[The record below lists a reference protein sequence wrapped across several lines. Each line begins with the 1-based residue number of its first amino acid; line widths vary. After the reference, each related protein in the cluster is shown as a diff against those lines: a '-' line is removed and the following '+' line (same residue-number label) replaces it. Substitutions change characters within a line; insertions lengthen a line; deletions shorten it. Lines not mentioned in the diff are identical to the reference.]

1 MYLTSY
7 DHNNHPTSIKRGSIS
22 FKNRS
27 FLQFSD
33 ISWPYFDH
41 TFASE
46 KPQNDYTPI
55 QMVSNESL

>member
-1 MYLTSY
+1 MYLSSY
-7 DHNNHPTSIKRGSIS
+7 DHNNHPTSIKRDSIS

-33 ISWPYFDH
+33 ISWLYFDR
-41 TFASE
+41 TFATE